1 MKYSKNNIS
10 TGSLLNNY
18 FVKNRINKAELCRDL
33 NRNGM
38 AVTNFLKNNT
48 IQTTALIDICYALKH
63 NFFQDM
69 ANLLPKDFSVDKT
82 LNASNENSINQILEE
97 NRVLKIQNEVLMRVR
112 G

>member
-1 MKYSKNNIS
+1 MS
-10 TGSLLNNY
+10 
-18 FVKNRINKAELCRDL
+18 ELFRTTVATVDL
-33 NRNGM
+33 
-38 AVTNFLKNNT
+38 AK
-48 IQTTALIDICYALKH
+48 LKH

-97 NRVLKIQNEVLMRVR
+97 NRVLKIQNEILMKVR